1 MRLGLF
7 FLLACGAALASDQQR
22 EQDYA
27 ALLQASTQESQSLW
41 LQARDDRFIALWIE
55 AEKPSAKQA
64 AILLHDAGEH
74 PDQRPLI
81 HELRNLLPQHGWS
94 SLSLQMPLREPD
106 ANLVDYYALFD
117 EASQRITEGV
127 RFLQDKKIERVALI
141 GHGVGAMIAI
151 YALNRQPTIANAVV
165 TIGLPLIKQPLTPV
179 QMDDL
184 IKGLSIPFLDLYA
197 EFDLTEVT
205 DSARDRRLLSQE
217 NPMYR
222 QVRLEGENHAYRA
235 DPGLVGKRIYSWLST
250 PANQ

>member
-1 MRLGLF
+1 MKLGLF
-7 FLLACGAALASDQQR
+7 FLLACGVALASDQQR

-27 ALLQASTQESQSLW
+27 DLLLASTQESQSQW
-41 LQARDDRFIALWIE
+41 LKTRNERFIALWIE

-81 HELRNLLPQHGWS
+81 HELRTLLPLHGWS
-94 SLSLQMPLREPD
+94 SLSLQLPLLEPD
-106 ANLVDYYALFD
+106 ASLVDYYALLD
-117 EASQRITEGV
+117 EASQRITQGV
-127 RFLQDKKIERVALI
+127 RLLEEKKIERVALI
-141 GHGVGAMIAI
+141 GHGFGAITAV
-151 YALNRQPTIANAVV
+151 YALNRRPSLADALV
-165 TIGLPLIKQPLTPV
+165 TIGLPVIKQPLAPI
-179 QMDDL
+179 QIDGL
-184 IKGLSIPFLDLYA
+184 IKGLSLPFLDLYA

-222 QVRLEGENHAYRA
+222 QLRLEGENHTYQA
-235 DPGLVGKRIYSWLST
+235 DPSLVGKRIYSWLST